1 MGELNRMTQF
11 KDKASKHADN
21 INAGLFTYPV
31 LMAADILL
39 YQSDVVPVGIDQM
52 QHLEITRNVAQRF
65 NAIYGDVFTIPEA
78 YIGKVGAKIMSLQD
92 PARKMSPM
100 NQGLSTSPTSVA
112 LPAYLYFNI
121 NENISYC
128 QSCLEKYARL
138 SFRSLTRSKTV
149 VTHFPK
155 CRDLPCSAP
164 QVPPI
169 PDYPPCCRGRQ
180 TIS

>member
-1 MGELNRMTQF
+1 
-11 KDKASKHADN
+11 
-21 INAGLFTYPV
+21 
-31 LMAADILL
+31 
-39 YQSDVVPVGIDQM
+39 
-52 QHLEITRNVAQRF
+52 
-65 NAIYGDVFTIPEA
+65 
-78 YIGKVGAKIMSLQD
+78 
-92 PARKMSPM
+92 M

-149 VTHFPK
+149 VTCFPN
-155 CRDLPCSAP
+155 CLDLPRSAP

-169 PDYPPCCRGRQ
+169 PGCPTRCRAICREIFNLIWSLSNISLSERPKSTPVS
-180 TIS
+180 TIPAALPSTIPSFLPSSLPSFFIRFAS

>member
-1 MGELNRMTQF
+1 
-11 KDKASKHADN
+11 
-21 INAGLFTYPV
+21 
-31 LMAADILL
+31 
-39 YQSDVVPVGIDQM
+39 
-52 QHLEITRNVAQRF
+52 
-65 NAIYGDVFTIPEA
+65 
-78 YIGKVGAKIMSLQD
+78 
-92 PARKMSPM
+92 M

-155 CRDLPCSAP
+155 CRDLPRYAP
-164 QVPPI
+164 QVPSI
-169 PDYPPCCRGRQ
+169 PSYPTFPCHYNKFTCFKLSFKALLAFILLEMTDRCIPLQ
-180 TIS
+180 MAEKMICSVKWKFSHTSQAMFMLKQMMM